1 MAGQSCGMAAMLEW
15 LDVETGERS
24 SASGVESV
32 SNADG
37 DVPSP
42 VPPLSKRRSQ
52 RAEYED
58 AHGEGRTALGH

>member
-24 SASGVESV
+24 SDSGVESV

-37 DVPSP
+37 GVPSP
-42 VPPLSKRRSQ
+42 VPPLSEKRGQRSDM
-52 RAEYED
+52 RARMGAD
-58 AHGEGRTALGH
+58 VLH